1 MTGFRRSSARPTR
14 RTLPSFVVRA
24 LVPRAVLFGVVAV
37 VVGVGQA
44 MGGSPSAS
52 SSSLP
57 ADEVATRPPA
67 WTLADVSA
75 FPGCVPSAAWPAG
88 KVAPFVVVRGV
99 NDEVRRRVAFDL
111 AWRVNHDHLAAN
123 DVWVVGVCG

>member
-1 MTGFRRSSARPTR
+1 MAGFRTRNARPTT
-14 RTLPSFVVRA
+14 RTLRSFVVRA
-24 LVPRAVLFGVVAV
+24 LVPRAVLFAVVAV
-37 VVGVGQA
+37 VLGVGQA
-44 MGGSPSAS
+44 AAGNPSTS

-88 KVAPFVVVRGV
+88 KAAPFVVVRGV

-111 AWRVNHDHLAAN
+111 A
-123 DVWVVGVCG
+123 